1 MLQSILD
8 DIKREFATGNII
20 SRLAII
26 NIGVFILI
34 NVTWFVLKIANAGAV
49 PPLYYDILHFFAVSS
64 SIMHNLTHPWVFITS
79 IFLHE
84 GFWHLLW
91 NMLFLYWF
99 GRIVA
104 DLIGERK
111 IFPLYLLGGL
121 VGCFIFWLSA
131 QVVPYYSGGP
141 IYAIGASAGV
151 MAIVMASGLIAPDY
165 VMRLFLIGDVKL
177 KYIVAVLILV
187 DIFGLASDVN
197 TGGHFAHLGGVFMGW
212 LFVYQLREGNDWSEG
227 VHNLLDKIRDF
238 FSERKQP
245 VTTATERKLVVKH
258 SYKKNQER
266 LSEDEI
272 EERIDGILDKIKAK
286 GYESLTREEK
296 DFLNNASSRR

>member
-1 MLQSILD
+1 
-8 DIKREFATGNII
+8 
-20 SRLAII
+20 
-26 NIGVFILI
+26 
-34 NVTWFVLKIANAGAV
+34 
-49 PPLYYDILHFFAVSS
+49 
-64 SIMHNLTHPWVFITS
+64 
-79 IFLHE
+79 
-84 GFWHLLW
+84 
-91 NMLFLYWF
+91 
-99 GRIVA
+99 
-104 DLIGERK
+104 LIGERK